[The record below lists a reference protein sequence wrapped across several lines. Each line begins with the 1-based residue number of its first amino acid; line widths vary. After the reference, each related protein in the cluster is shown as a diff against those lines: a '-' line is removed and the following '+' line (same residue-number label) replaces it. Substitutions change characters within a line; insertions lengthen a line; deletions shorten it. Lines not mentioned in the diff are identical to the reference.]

1 METINAMSDVLLY
14 FVPAVIVMLGMFTVM
29 KKFLDNQ
36 HVTLRKFL
44 ERDIQVLTIE
54 DRNARQRESVPL
66 KLQALER
73 LILFLERIS
82 PNSLLVRV
90 HRGGMSASQL
100 QSELVSTIRAEFE
113 HNLSQ
118 QIYVSEQA
126 WDEVMDAKE
135 EMIRI
140 INNAFSHV
148 GSNASGIQMSSQI
161 FEQVLKM
168 ENVPTQKAIDFIKS
182 EAKKILG

>member
-1 METINAMSDVLLY
+1 MENISEVLLY
-14 FVPAVIVMLGMFTVM
+14 FVPAFLVMFGMFMVM
-29 KKFLDNQ
+29 KRFLDNQ
-36 HVTLRKFL
+36 HTTLRKFL
-44 ERDIQVLTIE
+44 ERDIQMKNVE
-54 DRNARQRESVPL
+54 DRNSRQRESVPL
-66 KLQALER
+66 KLQAFER

-90 HRGGMSASQL
+90 HRGGMAASQL

-118 QIYVSEQA
+118 QIYLSEQA
-126 WDEVMDAKE
+126 WEEVKDAKE

-148 GSNASGIQMSSQI
+148 GSNASGIQMSSHI

-168 ENVPTQKAIDFIKS
+168 ETVPTQKAIDFLKS

>member
-1 METINAMSDVLLY
+1 MDSIKALSDVLLY
-14 FVPAVIVMLGMFTVM
+14 FVPAAIVMVGMFTVM
-29 KKFLDNQ
+29 KRFLDNQ
-36 HVTLRKFL
+36 HTTLRKFL
-44 ERDIQVLTIE
+44 ERDIQLRVVE
-54 DRNARQRESVPL
+54 DRNSRQKDSLPL
-66 KLQALER
+66 KLQAFER

-126 WDEVMDAKE
+126 WEEVKDGKE

-148 GSNASGIQMSSQI
+148 GANASGIQMSSQI

-168 ENVPTQKAIDFIKS
+168 ENVPTQKAVDFIKS
-182 EAKKILG
+182 EARKLLG

>member
-1 METINAMSDVLLY
+1 MKDISDVLLY
-14 FVPAVIVMLGMFTVM
+14 FVPALLVMMGMFTVM

-36 HVTLRKFL
+36 NITIRKFL
-44 ERDIQVLTIE
+44 EKELQLKSVDE
-54 DRNARQRESVPL
+54 RNVRHRESLPL
-66 KLQALER
+66 KLQAFER
-73 LILFLERIS
+73 MILFLERIA
-82 PNSLLVRV
+82 PNNLLVRV
-90 HRGGMSASQL
+90 HRGGMAASQL
-100 QSELVSTIRAEFE
+100 QQDLVATIRAEFE

-118 QIYVSEQA
+118 QIYVSEQG
-126 WDEVMDAKE
+126 WEEVKDAKE

-148 GSNASGIQMSSQI
+148 GANASGIQMSTQI

-168 ENVPTQKAIDFIKS
+168 ENIPTQKAIDFLKS

>member
-1 METINAMSDVLLY
+1 MDSFKSLSEVLLY
-14 FVPAVIVMLGMFTVM
+14 FVPALLVMMGMFAVM
-29 KKFLDNQ
+29 KRFLDNQ

-44 ERDIQVLTIE
+44 ERDLQVKAVE
-54 DRNARQRESVPL
+54 DRNARLRESVPL
-66 KLQALER
+66 KLQAFER
-73 LILFLERIS
+73 LLLFLERIS

-90 HRGGMSASQL
+90 HRGGMAASQL
-100 QSELVSTIRAEFE
+100 QQELVSTIRAEFE

-118 QIYVSEQA
+118 QIYVSEHA
-126 WDEVMDAKE
+126 WEEIKDAKE

-168 ENVPTQKAIDFIKS
+168 ETVPTQKAIDFIKS